1 MGIVPFEV
9 VEEYRNKFIIIYP
22 GVVAMVSYPMVFRSE
37 FSVAGIAF
45 GCVLIV
51 FNVFGRHF
59 DRFCGFEPIV
69 YIANFLLKK
78 VYKLFGNVFSLILL
92 GIVYQLGFIDGIVE
106 TLNIVA
112 KSAGIMLLVLGG
124 A

>member
-1 MGIVPFEV
+1 MVF
-9 VEEYRNKFIIIYP
+9 YP
-22 GVVAMVSYPMVFRSE
+22 VVFRSE
-37 FSVAGIAF
+37 LSVAGIAF

-51 FNVFGRHF
+51 FDVFGRHF

-69 YIANFLLKK
+69 YVSNFVLKK
-78 VYKLFGNVFSLILL
+78 VYKLFGNVFSLMLL
-92 GIVYQLGFIDGIVE
+92 CIVYQLGFVDGIVE

-112 KSAGIMLLVLGG
+112 KSAGVMLLILDG